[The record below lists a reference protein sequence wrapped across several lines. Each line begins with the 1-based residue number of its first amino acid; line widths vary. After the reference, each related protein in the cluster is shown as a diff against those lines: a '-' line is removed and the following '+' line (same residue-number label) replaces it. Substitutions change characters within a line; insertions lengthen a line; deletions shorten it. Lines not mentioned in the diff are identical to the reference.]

1 MDWLW
6 LFGIGLFMLVVWA
19 AKTRRSKVSTSDSS
33 YSAQDTYR
41 GASPI
46 TSFTPTNAAR
56 TLPPV
61 IQSQENKP
69 VKVDQSTDGEL
80 AFIDLETTGLD
91 PQGDRIIEVGVFII
105 KKGNQKHKGYS
116 ELVQPDRKLPVRIVE
131 ITGITDEMLADARKA
146 GEVLPEFFDY
156 IGNRDVCAY
165 NAEFDMGFLKAE
177 AKRLGCEFNNRSF
190 CVMEYFKEEFPQLR
204 SYSLDAVCK
213 DFDIS
218 TDKRTHRALA
228 DSERTALV
236 YFAACS
242 GKTPVVSS
250 DGYGRDN
257 SANHYYVYGHY
268 TLDEKLFY
276 VGVGHD
282 DRAWSTDRQELW
294 HYYVDNHL
302 FGKYDVKLIHEKL
315 TSDRASELKGQLMAR
330 HVDTLVNWQ
339 NPNRDSD
346 YRASERFHKLRDA
359 NRALINTASMLE
371 KTAPDAAIQLLKE
384 AIEKLDEYSFLKL
397 EGGFVGQLLTE
408 QKETQGYKGELDAL
422 DRLTL
427 LLCKQGRALEA
438 KQITDQYFAKF
449 RADERLKKAEATHKR
464 VNKAVAKLISSQ
476 AAEIPRVKSADKV
489 ARTITSDS

>member
-6 LFGIGLFMLVVWA
+6 LLGVGFFVLIVWA
-19 AKTRRSKVSTSDSS
+19 AKTQRSKVANSDSP

-41 GASPI
+41 GASP
-46 TSFTPTNAAR
+46 TTNCFTPIDVAR
-56 TLPPV
+56 TGASINQV
-61 IQSQENKP
+61 QENEP
-69 VKVDQSTDGEL
+69 LKVDQDTDSEL

-105 KKGNQKHKGYS
+105 KTGNQKHKGYS
-116 ELVQPDRKLPVRIVE
+116 ELVHLGRKLPVRIVE
-131 ITGITDEMLADARKA
+131 LTGITDEMLSEARKA
-146 GEVLPEFFDY
+146 SDVLLEFFDY

-165 NAEFDMGFLKAE
+165 NAEFDVGFLKAE
-177 AKRLGCEFNNRSF
+177 AKRLGREFNNRSF

-213 DFDIS
+213 AFDIS
-218 TDKRTHRALA
+218 TDKRAHRALA
-228 DSERTALV
+228 DSERTAQV

-242 GKTPVVSS
+242 GKSPVVSS
-250 DGYGRDN
+250 DDYGRDN
-257 SANHYYVYGHY
+257 GANRYYVYGHY

-294 HYYVDNHL
+294 HYYVNNHL
-302 FGKYDVKLIHEKL
+302 SGKYDVKLIHEKL

-339 NPNRDSD
+339 NPNRDWD
-346 YRASERFHKLRDA
+346 YRASERFHKMRNA
-359 NRALINTASMLE
+359 NRALISAASMLE
-371 KTAPDAAIQLLKE
+371 KTAPDAAIKLLKE

-427 LLCKQGRALEA
+427 LLCKQGQALEA
-438 KQITDQYFAKF
+438 KKITEQYFAKF
-449 RADERLKKAEATHKR
+449 RADERLKKAEVTHKR
-464 VNKAVAKLISSQ
+464 VNKAVAKIGV
-476 AAEIPRVKSADKV
+476 IR
-489 ARTITSDS
+489 R